1 MLDLVLYPKPVLR
14 EQSKPIKEI
23 TPELE
28 QLFEDMTEAM
38 YVYDGVGLAAP
49 QIGESLQLAIV
60 DVGEGPLILVN
71 PEIIEKSEEKET
83 VEEGCLSLPDIRVDV
98 MRPEKCVV
106 QALNEK
112 GEKVEYNADGLF
124 ARALQHE
131 IDHLNGRL
139 IIDHASTIQRTLLR
153 SKLKKLEKSV

>member
-1 MLDLVLYPKPVLR
+1 MLDLVLYPQPVLR
-14 EQSKPIKEI
+14 EIGKPIEEI

-49 QIGESLQLAIV
+49 QIGESLQLAII
-60 DVGEGPLILVN
+60 DVGEGPIVLVN
-71 PEIIEKSEEKET
+71 PVITEQSEKTER

-98 MRPEKCVV
+98 NRPAKCVV
-106 QALNEK
+106 EGLNEK
-112 GEKVEYNADGLF
+112 GEKVEYRADGLF

-131 IDHLNGRL
+131 IDHLNGKL
-139 IIDHASTIQRTLLR
+139 IIDHASSIQRALLR
-153 SKLKKLEKSV
+153 SKLKKLEKAV